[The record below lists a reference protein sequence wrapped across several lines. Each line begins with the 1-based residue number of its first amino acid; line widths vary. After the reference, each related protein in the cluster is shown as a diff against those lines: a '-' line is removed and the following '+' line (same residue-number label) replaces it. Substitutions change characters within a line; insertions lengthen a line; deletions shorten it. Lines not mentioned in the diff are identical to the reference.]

1 MFERAYYQDNKLKV
15 YFLLWG
21 LCNPAL
27 VRACETHRDYPDILL
42 RRDLLS
48 LWRLVTRLC
57 TIGMRD
63 NADVDERRKA
73 AEQRFATIKQFQSET
88 TDDFMTST
96 ERFELQ
102 ATSWYSLLFLVT
114 KLMPE

>member
-1 MFERAYYQDNKLKV
+1 M
-15 YFLLWG
+15 WG

-27 VRACETHRDYPDILL
+27 VRACETHRDYPDVML

-48 LWRLVTRLC
+48 LWRLVTRLY
-57 TIGMRD
+57 TIGTRD

>member
-1 MFERAYYQDNKLKV
+1 M
-15 YFLLWG
+15 G
-21 LCNPAL
+21 LCNPAM

-48 LWRLVTRLC
+48 LWRLVTILY

-63 NADVDERRKA
+63 DVDVAERRKA
-73 AEQRFATIKQFQSET
+73 VEQRFATIKQFQSET
-88 TDDFMTST
+88 TDDFITRY
-96 ERFELQ
+96 EREYRAFELQ